1 MEEKSDDAKVEIF
14 EPVAPAYYADEKKE
28 EPERPTCGPPSRL
41 KRWGKWTWE
50 SNFGFAVSMTVMMTV
65 VYCLWLGFMIAWL
78 NGSAEVG
85 RCRDEMPFFANTQ
98 LQSVRVFMKT
108 LPQTPELSSVDD
120 FIVTLITSHLKS
132 IIPTDQV
139 PLQHLNELAMEKQAK
154 TIEETVAELQQTI
167 ANFIKA
173 QPTPIAS
180 RLGAIAYYA
189 SENAANELA
198 NAAAF
203 HDEDPSV
210 KTHI

>member
-1 MEEKSDDAKVEIF
+1 MEEKSDDAKVEIL
-14 EPVAPAYYADEKKE
+14 EPVAPAYYADKE
-28 EPERPTCGPPSRL
+28 ERERPTCGPRSRL
-41 KRWGKWTWE
+41 RRWGKWTWE
-50 SNFGFAVSMTVMMTV
+50 SNFGTALTFCIATTVF
-65 VYCLWLGFMIAWL
+65 YCLWLGFMIAWL
-78 NGSAEVG
+78 NRGAEVAK
-85 RCRDEMPFFANTQ
+85 CHDAAPFFADAQ

-108 LPQTPELSSVDD
+108 LPQTEELSTVDD
-120 FIVTLITSHLKS
+120 FIFTLIVGHLKS
-132 IIPTDQV
+132 AIPANQA
-139 PLQHLNELAMEKQAK
+139 PLQQLNELALEKQTK
-154 TIEETVAELQQTI
+154 SMEETVAELQQTI

-198 NAAAF
+198 NATAF